1 MKIRIDY
8 TLDVDPKVIKQLMQK
23 RWLADSDE
31 TMQSFVRSQVISVG
45 VQCLNESLFD
55 ACLPDDV
62 YVIKTNI

>member
-31 TMQSFVRSQVISVG
+31 PIRDFVRSHVISGG
-45 VQCLNESLFD
+45 VNVMSD
-55 ACLPDDV
+55 ALCNADLPDAVD
-62 YVIKTNI
+62 VIKTNI